1 MKKTLVTILLST
13 LVIIF
18 TLFFSVKTFAKEE
31 AAGADTAVE
40 ISEESVFDEL
50 YAWALENAD
59 KILSMLAFI
68 GSILTV
74 IAYKKG
80 LLPTLSAAL
89 KSIKKSSEELLKKS
103 EDSILG
109 TEKTL
114 GMLTDKFAGYE
125 NALDSLSATVDSL
138 NQRLMSAEDAQ
149 KTELLIK
156 DVTLAEIDMLYE
168 IFISSSLPQYAK
180 DAISEKVSKMKK
192 SLEVTEKNEKE

>member
-18 TLFFSVKTFAKEE
+18 TLFLSVKTFAKEE

-50 YAWALENAD
+50 YSWALENAD

-114 GMLTDKFAGYE
+114 GMLTDKLAGYE

-149 KTELLIK
+149 KTELIIK
-156 DVTLAEIDMLYE
+156 DVMLAEIDMLYE

>member
-114 GMLTDKFAGYE
+114 GMLTDKLAGYE
-125 NALDSLSATVDSL
+125 NALDSLSAAVDSL

-149 KTELLIK
+149 KTELIIK
-156 DVTLAEIDMLYE
+156 DVMLAEIDMLYE